1 MHERSGVPSSVFAL
15 RSALIFVAVVS
26 TCASIAVGE
35 EPLIRL
41 ERVPDGGIQ
50 PQVAVDSEGVVH
62 LVYFKGE
69 PANGDLFYCRR
80 EIADAAFS
88 TPIRVNSEPT
98 SAIAT
103 GTIRGAQ
110 IAIGANQRV
119 HVAWNGSSGARPR
132 GPNGETPLI
141 YTRLNEAGDGFEPQ
155 RNLIHHAYGLDGGA
169 CLAAN
174 EAGHV
179 YVAWHAGEP
188 SASEAARRI
197 WMVHSDDN
205 GETFSEEQAIDDVQ
219 VGACGCC
226 GMRGTVTPSGDVMF
240 LYRSA
245 ETVSQRD
252 IFLLSSTDGEF
263 EFTSRRLQAWE
274 IDACPMSSEAFSHV
288 GGRTWGA
295 WETDGQ
301 IFFADVTSGQTQS
314 RRAMPVDG
322 TANQRKHPVMA
333 ANEHGQVLIVW
344 TEGTGWNR
352 GGDLAWQLVDEN
364 GRSSG
369 VSGSAPG
376 IPVWS
381 FAAAYPGPE
390 GAFVLL
396 Y

>member
-1 MHERSGVPSSVFAL
+1 MHL
-15 RSALIFVAVVS
+15 RSSSSPIRASSKFVLVSLAIVS
-26 TCASIAVGE
+26 TAVGE

-80 EIADAAFS
+80 EVTSDTFS
-88 TPIRVNSEPT
+88 TPIRVNSEPA

-110 IAIGANQRV
+110 LAIGAEQRI
-119 HVAWNGSSGARPR
+119 HVAWNGSSRAQPR
-132 GPNGETPLI
+132 GPDDETPLI
-141 YTRLNEAGDGFEPQ
+141 YTRLNAAGDGFEPQ

-174 EAGHV
+174 DEGRV

-188 SASEAARRI
+188 SAGEAARRI
-197 WMVHSDDN
+197 WMVHSEDN
-205 GETFSEEQAIDDVQ
+205 GESFSEERAIDDVQ

-226 GMRGTVTPSGDVMF
+226 GMRGTVAPNGDVMF

-245 ETVSQRD
+245 ENDSQRD
-252 IFLLSSTDGEF
+252 IFLLESSEGGHEF
-263 EFTSRRLQAWE
+263 ASRRLHAWE
-274 IDACPMSSEAFSHV
+274 IDTCPMSSEAFVHV
-288 GGRTWGA
+288 GNQTWGA

-301 IFFADVTSGQTQS
+301 IFFADITPDEAYSI
-314 RRAMPVDG
+314 RAIPVDG
-322 TANQRKHPVMA
+322 IAHQRKHPVMA
-333 ANEHGQVLIVW
+333 ANDYGQVLIVW

-352 GGDLAWQLVDEN
+352 GGNLAWQLVDSS
-364 GRSSG
+364 GRELG
-369 VSGSAPG
+369 VSGSEQG

-381 FAAAYPGPE
+381 FAATYLGPG
-390 GAFVLL
+390 GSFVVL